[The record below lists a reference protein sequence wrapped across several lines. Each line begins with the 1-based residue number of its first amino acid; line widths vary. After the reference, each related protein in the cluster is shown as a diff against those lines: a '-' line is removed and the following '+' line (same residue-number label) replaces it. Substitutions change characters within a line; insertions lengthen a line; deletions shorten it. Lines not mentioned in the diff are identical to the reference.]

1 MKCLLK
7 LFTFYQKGFPAFA
20 LMVGSCEESQLNYL
34 FNKGNA
40 AVTLVE
46 SDSLIKQDG
55 LEIVSCHNNQDPLL
69 HLAIP
74 NFM

>member
-1 MKCLLK
+1 
-7 LFTFYQKGFPAFA
+7 
-20 LMVGSCEESQLNYL
+20 MVGSCEESQLNYL